1 MDDRSDRILKEI
13 LNYPGTTSKQLEKK
27 YNLSRR
33 QLGYSLGK
41 INSRLKENKLPVI
54 ERTRQGQFLIGQEVY
69 FYFNR
74 DSEAIEEAGAPVL
87 SEKQRVYLI
96 ALMLISRED
105 LSLYHFT
112 SEFYVSKNTILQDL
126 KLVEELVGKFDLSVR
141 YSRKRGYLLEGNEFQ
156 VRRLLTYT
164 TNKTLEM
171 VNGKTHF
178 QSITGIGEAEIQA
191 LAERVGVVEK
201 ELDLKFTD
209 EKLTT
214 MPYILS
220 LVIKR
225 IDKGCLIN
233 SFYIKYEELSDTKQY
248 QATEKILSDIGP
260 IPMEERLFITLF
272 LLSTNVYW
280 SGFLTEETI
289 PNLISALR
297 HMLRLFEK
305 RACITLQDKDQLL
318 NKLLLHV
325 KPAYYRI
332 KYQLTEMTEHPYE
345 QNKQLQE
352 LHHLVKQSTGPLE
365 ELIGLPIPE
374 SETSY
379 LTLLIGGWMT
389 RQGDDIRK
397 KWKAIVVCPKGV
409 SVSRMMYSE
418 LRHLFPDFIF
428 LDTLSM
434 REFQEYQL
442 DYDIVFSSVPINTT
456 RKLFI
461 ANPIMEQEEKE
472 RLKKQVMLEL
482 SGVFPSDI
490 DIDDLLEVISDHA
503 DIRNEKQLATALY
516 QYIHRD
522 PNAAIKRSSSEQDGL
537 TLADLLRP
545 ELITLKQ
552 TAGSWEEA
560 VRIASGPL
568 LESGTVTE
576 GYVEAMLGHEKDPY
590 IVLAPNM
597 AIPHAAPDQGVR
609 KVGMSMLRLE
619 KGVPFTEDY
628 SIQII
633 VVIAAVDKKKHLKAL
648 IQLMELAR
656 SEEARSQIM
665 NADTRSAVHAVIQQY
680 ADTYYFQQGSEVET

>member
-41 INSRLKENKLPVI
+41 INSRLKENKLPAI

-74 DSEAIEEAGAPVL
+74 DSEVIETSAPAL
-87 SEKQRVYLI
+87 SEKQRVQLI
-96 ALMLISRED
+96 ALMLVSRED
-105 LSLYHFT
+105 LSLFHFT

-126 KLVEELVGKFDLSVR
+126 KLVEELVGKFTLSVR
-141 YSRKRGYLLEGNEFQ
+141 YSRKQGYLLEGNEFQ
-156 VRRLLTYT
+156 VRRLLTYI

-178 QSITGIGEAEIQA
+178 LRITGIGEKDIQA
-191 LAERVGVVEK
+191 LAERVGGVEK
-201 ELDLKFTD
+201 ELGLKFTD

-248 QATEKILSDIGP
+248 QATEKILADIGP

-297 HMLRLFEK
+297 KMLRIFEK
-305 RACITLQDKDQLL
+305 RACITLQDKEQLL

-332 KYQLTEMTEHPYE
+332 KYHLTEMTEHLHE

-352 LHHLVKQSTGPLE
+352 LHHLIRQSTGPLE
-365 ELIGLPIPE
+365 ELIGMPIPE

-389 RQGDDIRK
+389 RQGEDIRK

-418 LRHLFPDFIF
+418 LRNLFPDFIF

-456 RKLFI
+456 KKLFI
-461 ANPIMEQEEKE
+461 ASPIMELEEKE

-482 SGVFPSDI
+482 SGVIPSAI
-490 DIDDLLEVISDHA
+490 EVDDLLEVISDHA

-522 PNAAIKRSSSEQDGL
+522 PTAAIKRSSKGQDGL
-537 TLADLLRP
+537 ALADLLTP
-545 ELITLKQ
+545 EQITLKQ
-552 TAGSWEEA
+552 AASSWEEA
-560 VRIASGPL
+560 VRIAGGPL
-568 LESGTVTE
+568 LENGTVTE
-576 GYVEAMLGHEKDPY
+576 EYVEAMLENEKDPY

-619 KGVPFTEDY
+619 EGVPFTDDY

-648 IQLMELAR
+648 VQLMELAR
-656 SEEARSQIM
+656 SEEARSQVM
-665 NADTRSAVHAVIQQY
+665 NADTSAAVHAVIQQY
-680 ADTYYFQQGSEVET
+680 ADTYNLQLGSEVET